1 MTVSYSQ
8 QQRQRL
14 FEIVSDHT
22 SYSVK
27 EEKDSDGITVWALLD
42 GCGDQEGD
50 SFEYF
55 EDLLD
60 FVTNDES
67 INNVVN
73 ECDVL
78 NPVLIA
84 A

>member
-60 FVTNDES
+60 FVTNVES

>member
-1 MTVSYSQ
+1 MSYSQ

-14 FEIVSDHT
+14 FEIVSDHS

-27 EEKDSDGITVWALLD
+27 EERDSDGITLWALCD
-42 GCGDQEGD
+42 GCGDQEGY

-55 EDLLD
+55 DDLLD

-67 INNVVN
+67 INNAVA

-78 NPVLIA
+78 NPVLITA
-84 A
+84 